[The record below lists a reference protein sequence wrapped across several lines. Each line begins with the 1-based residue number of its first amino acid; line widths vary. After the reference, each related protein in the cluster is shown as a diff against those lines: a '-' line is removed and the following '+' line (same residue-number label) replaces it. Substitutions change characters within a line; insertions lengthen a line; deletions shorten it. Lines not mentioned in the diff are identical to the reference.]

1 MSSLALALT
10 LMVPYLEISETT
22 ALSSALDY
30 NGMHWAANIVSIG
43 AIFALSCTVISNI
56 MCTSRI
62 TYAISSEG
70 LLFRFLSRVNRST
83 QVPIFATIF
92 GATIT
97 ILMTFFIP
105 LQDLTEMLAFGN
117 LLAYAFVAF
126 AVIKLRTTSLK
137 FLQQE
142 ANNNFLSDE
151 KIPLIETKNENEP
164 ENHQNTSIDSR
175 NDKNNTWNQRQCIS
189 AVGLLVFAFLACIF
203 LRIAQNSELSSSATF
218 VVTSV
223 ISAGCLVAMMSC
235 LVCFWRL
242 SNTNLVT
249 ETVYRVP
256 LVPFFPAFSIFVNF
270 YLMVQLSTITW
281 IR

>member
-1 MSSLALALT
+1 MTALMSSLALALT

-142 ANNNFLSDE
+142 AN
-151 KIPLIETKNENEP
+151 KI
-164 ENHQNTSIDSR
+164 
-175 NDKNNTWNQRQCIS
+175 
-189 AVGLLVFAFLACIF
+189 
-203 LRIAQNSELSSSATF
+203 
-218 VVTSV
+218 
-223 ISAGCLVAMMSC
+223 
-235 LVCFWRL
+235 
-242 SNTNLVT
+242 
-249 ETVYRVP
+249 
-256 LVPFFPAFSIFVNF
+256 F
-270 YLMVQLSTITW
+270 YPMKKSP
-281 IR
+281 